1 MVRALQARAR
11 HLPRDQDGV
20 VVMSHPIF
28 GNAVAIAVMRQD
40 GLLPLTETVQRLVSM
55 VVDLQVGLQS
65 ENTSVRNKLNNT
77 DGWRDGWMEKT

>member
-1 MVRALQARAR
+1 MVCALRAR
-11 HLPRDQDGV
+11 GRHSPCDQDSV

-55 VVDLQVGLQS
+55 MVDLQVGLQS
-65 ENTSVRNKLNNT
+65 EI
-77 DGWRDGWMEKT
+77 E